1 MKISCGISQTGNLQD
16 SLNTIQDSKLIIFVT
31 TEEKLA
37 SHAEELYHLYPNIP
51 TIGCI
56 GMGYQNTTI
65 TEHGIHVYGF
75 SDGIE
80 AVGNV
85 IEQVS
90 VMPVKYISRLEQDLH
105 KISAQEHN
113 TICIDIC
120 CGHDEITITTLNSA
134 LSQKNISL
142 IGGTGGAGK
151 VAFCGKIY
159 EDSCVYAL
167 IKNTKGKVKAYKENI
182 YHLRSDYPFFTV
194 TNADPEHNIL
204 IDLNGKPAKEVYQS
218 LLNISEKDILTQTF
232 KNPFGKVCGNDIFI
246 ISIKDIHNHH
256 GLTCFKRTI
265 TSDIITILELDDYQ
279 KVVQNTI
286 QSIQKDFH
294 SISGIFSINCLFR
307 YLLFQDLNYVST
319 YFKEMSKLGTHIGL
333 IGYGEHYKQQ
343 HTNQTFSCVVFE

>member
-1 MKISCGISQTGNLQD
+1 MKISCGISQAGNLQD
-16 SLNTIQDSKLIIFVT
+16 SLNTIQDPKLIIFVT

-182 YHLRSDYPFFTV
+182 YRKMQNHRFIASKTDKGKYIIG
-194 TNADPEHNIL
+194 A
-204 IDLNGKPAKEVYQS
+204 LNGQSAKKVYQDI
-218 LLNISEKDILTQTF
+218 LHVTEQEILTQTF
-232 KNPFGKVCGNDIFI
+232 KNPFGKLNGDDTCIV
-246 ISIKDIHNHH
+246 SIKEVNGDA
-256 GLTCFKRTI
+256 LACFRQVND
-265 TSDIITILELDDYQ
+265 SDVLVLLELGDY
-279 KVVQNTI
+279 KETVRNTI
-286 QSIQKDFH
+286 RMIQQDFPRV
-294 SISGIFSINCLFR
+294 SAVFSVNCLFR
-307 YLLFQDLNYVST
+307 YLLFSQNHYMEEYLA
-319 YFKEMSKLGTHIGL
+319 EMGVLGGHAGL
-333 IGYGEHYKQQ
+333 VGLGEHYNNRFI
-343 HTNQTFSCVVFE
+343 NQSMSCVVFE